1 MRESRRG
8 AAVSGRGERGK
19 EEEEGAGKE
28 RKERRPRDPSSLPP
42 RPASFSR
49 CCRLHRRPWKERN
62 EVVPFLVAYHSSTKG
77 RAREA
82 CKVPRAG
89 GSLGRTEEKRQRL
102 ARWSSP
108 IEPWHRHL
116 FLSFFG
122 GWHFRA
128 RSNSLAIA
136 HRDQD
141 EAFWRASWNKN
152 GGRGAELG
160 EQILNQA
167 EARGGGTQSSITK
180 SKGKKQDKA
189 RRTHREARLGR
200 DRGVNSHRRSLVR
213 EKRDGL
219 ADSDD
224 EKKNKKWR
232 AREKERPRSNSRS
245 VAKLSG
251 VLWRGAPHRLGSGGG
266 GGVGIFLLLF
276 RPRRGQSISVA
287 NQSAFFS

>member
-8 AAVSGRGERGK
+8 AAVSGKRK
-19 EEEEGAGKE
+19 K
-28 RKERRPRDPSSLPP
+28 RKEAERPLVAAAAASIVFSLLSPTPPALEKKKRGRPLSRRPRFEPKRVHICLFFAAPCDWIKVS
-42 RPASFSR
+42 
-49 CCRLHRRPWKERN
+49 
-62 EVVPFLVAYHSSTKG
+62 YHSSTKG

-180 SKGKKQDKA
+180 SKGKKQDKDELTAKPALGGTGASTAIVA
-189 RRTHREARLGR
+189 R
-200 DRGVNSHRRSLVR
+200 
-213 EKRDGL
+213 
-219 ADSDD
+219 
-224 EKKNKKWR
+224 
-232 AREKERPRSNSRS
+232 
-245 VAKLSG
+245 
-251 VLWRGAPHRLGSGGG
+251 
-266 GGVGIFLLLF
+266 
-276 RPRRGQSISVA
+276 
-287 NQSAFFS
+287 